1 MSEERAVDR
10 FVREVLAGEKYATV
24 TEYALVLEVVALRAE
39 IAGLRASAAETTGA
53 TERTDG

>member
-39 IAGLRASAAETTGA
+39 IAGLRASTAETTGA
-53 TERTDG
+53 TE